1 MDATKRA
8 MMNVSGVDVLGFFE
22 RTGSWLIRGAL
33 KPVNALRKWS
43 QDQKGRRALLS
54 MSDHMLKD
62 LGISRV
68 DAIQYAR
75 KGTVPVRLDHLAKGG
90 VRKS

>member
-1 MDATKRA
+1 MDATNRA
-8 MMNVSGVDVLGFFE
+8 LMNVSGLDILGFTE
-22 RTGSWLIRGAL
+22 RVGRWILRMTLKTVRAYMAWRRTQRG
-33 KPVNALRKWS
+33 RK
-43 QDQKGRRALLS
+43 ALLS

-75 KGTVPVRLDHLAKGG
+75 GR
-90 VRKS
+90 VRKETAEKQVKNKVKG